1 MRFDRW
7 CRASAAGV
15 TRRAERILRFG
26 SVGSG
31 RPARVLVHAQ
41 AATAPTMPPRDRARR
56 VIGSFVWHARTRYG
70 VEWGGMDR
78 ACGGPVE
85 PGPAVLRSVGRRRR
99 GGASKFR
106 AAAGADSAWIPDG
119 DASRFPTAT
128 RRCRGAIRVVR
139 RGARAAPRRGPRFTS
154 ATARA
159 SSPTLP
165 QARGLM
171 AVSRSQGR
179 GDVANPLRRG
189 RRQHWGESF
198 VDRSLVWIKLD
209 S

>member
-1 MRFDRW
+1 MRIDRW

-106 AAAGADSAWIPDG
+106 AAAGADSALIPDG

-128 RRCRGAIRVVR
+128 GGVPRAAPGTTTRRCRGAIRVGR
-139 RGARAAPRRGPRFTS
+139 HGARAAPRRGPRFTS
-154 ATARA
+154 ATARLA
-159 SSPTLP
+159 GSGRWLCRVLKVAAMLPT
-165 QARGLM
+165 RC
-171 AVSRSQGR
+171 

-189 RRQHWGESF
+189 RQQH
-198 VDRSLVWIKLD
+198 
-209 S
+209 